1 MKKAKTKNYNSKI
14 YKNMEIK
21 DLENREDVSLLVNTF
36 YSKLRADEV
45 LGPIFN
51 GIITDWDGH
60 LELLTDFWETQLFL
74 KRKYYGNPI
83 KAHNEMDDK
92 MNHSITPEH
101 FGLWLNL
108 WFQTIDAL
116 FTGDNAFIAKNRA
129 RQISSMLYLQIF
141 QNRSK

>member
-1 MKKAKTKNYNSKI
+1 
-14 YKNMEIK
+14 
-21 DLENREDVSLLVNTF
+21 
-36 YSKLRADEV
+36 
-45 LGPIFN
+45 
-51 GIITDWDGH
+51 
-60 LELLTDFWETQLFL
+60 
-74 KRKYYGNPI
+74 
-83 KAHNEMDDK
+83 